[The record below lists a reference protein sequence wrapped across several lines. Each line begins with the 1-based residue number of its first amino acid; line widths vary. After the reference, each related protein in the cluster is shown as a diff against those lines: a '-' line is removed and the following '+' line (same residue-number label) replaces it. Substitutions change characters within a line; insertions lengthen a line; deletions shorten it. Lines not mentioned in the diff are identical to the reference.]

1 MKLTNFSNPWKL
13 IYLKKCA
20 AREMRFK
27 GIIKSR
33 KKINIKIFSRR
44 RIGFSQ
50 FHLGIEKE

>member
-33 KKINIKIFSRR
+33 KKINIKIFRRR

-50 FHLGIEKE
+50 FHPGIEKE